1 MVGGGGGRAGG
12 TQTPPPDHWEPPM
25 LTSSICFSFWDD
37 LTEAEAAM
45 MAFSCCMGTEGGEGG
60 SVGQ

>member
-1 MVGGGGGRAGG
+1 MVGGVGGGRRHPD
-12 TQTPPPDHWEPPM
+12 PPPNHWEPPIH
-25 LTSSICFSFWDD
+25 TSSICFSFWDD